1 MVGYNLAFLWNQ
13 PDAAAGEVN
22 AEKNIFLQ
30 AVLDLAALTL
40 LVYFSDLPRNPFLFF
55 FLFHMIIASMY
66 LRGWAPP
73 VLAAVVTATVGGIIL
88 LEYLQWIP
96 RFAIHFPS
104 DRPGPPPPLDRTAWP
119 GCSSPSA
126 GPCGSRSTSPPRSA
140 ATSIGPTPPSG
151 RRRRCWASANSW
163 RASPTRSPIR
173 WTACRTA
180 CGGSANA

>member
-1 MVGYNLAFLWNQ
+1 MKLPPEGARWLVSLRWIACAMVVFVIWLTSSVLQVVPQPLPLYVVALAMVGYNLAFLWNQ
-13 PDAAAGEVN
+13 RGAVAGEVN

-66 LRGWAPP
+66 LRGWAPA
-73 VLAAVVTATVGGIIL
+73 VLAAVVNSTVAGIIL

-104 DRPGPPPPLDRTAWP
+104 DPP
-119 GCSSPSA
+119 
-126 GPCGSRSTSPPRSA
+126 
-140 ATSIGPTPPSG
+140 
-151 RRRRCWASANSW
+151 
-163 RASPTRSPIR
+163 
-173 WTACRTA
+173 
-180 CGGSANA
+180 